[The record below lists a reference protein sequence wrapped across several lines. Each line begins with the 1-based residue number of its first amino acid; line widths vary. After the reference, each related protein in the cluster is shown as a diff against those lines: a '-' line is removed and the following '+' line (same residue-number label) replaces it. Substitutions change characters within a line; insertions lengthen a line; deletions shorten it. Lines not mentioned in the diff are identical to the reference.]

1 METAANQTFDEMVD
15 FREIFREIKTVKE
28 ILKSAT
34 IEIEKYKRP
43 ERQPTNCFDKNGHKH
58 TDKLTEMKIDF
69 EKLKSIW
76 QHQDVVPKN

>member
-34 IEIEKYKRP
+34 IEIEK
-43 ERQPTNCFDKNGHKH
+43 
-58 TDKLTEMKIDF
+58 
-69 EKLKSIW
+69 
-76 QHQDVVPKN
+76 